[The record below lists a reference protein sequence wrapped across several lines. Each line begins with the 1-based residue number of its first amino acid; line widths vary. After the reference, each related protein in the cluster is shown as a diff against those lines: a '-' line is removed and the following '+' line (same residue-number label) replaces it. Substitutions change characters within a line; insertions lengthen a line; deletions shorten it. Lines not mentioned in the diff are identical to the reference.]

1 MAFPI
6 RKSPRLSDYD
16 YRANGYYFITI
27 CTHRKEKLLCK
38 IVGEGLCALPS
49 VILSDIG
56 QSVYEAIR
64 FISEN
69 YTGVSVDHY
78 VIMPNHIHML
88 ICFCRDSG
96 GRGDPPLHD
105 IIARFKSFTTH
116 KYQNTLWQRSFHDHI
131 IRGENDYFKIWQ
143 YIDSNPSKWKDD
155 CFYTP

>member
-69 YTGVSVDHY
+69 FTGVSVDHY
-78 VIMPNHIHML
+78 VIMPNYIHML

-96 GRGDPPLHD
+96 GHGDPPLHD
-105 IIARFKSFTTH
+105 VFHSNRTEREFFHGISNQKIAPTVRLCLPCKRILLH
-116 KYQNTLWQRSFHDHI
+116 NHLY
-131 IRGENDYFKIWQ
+131 
-143 YIDSNPSKWKDD
+143 P
-155 CFYTP
+155 